1 MTLPALWAELSAAIP
16 LSNSGTL
23 TAVNGHLLNRRRQ
36 DERNRKSLFPVF
48 DVLKQH
54 NLWDAIIKYL
64 VFLHL
69 FSRTSSSP
77 AFDENLSRPMNLIFL
92 GFHESL

>member
-1 MTLPALWAELSAAIP
+1 MTLPALWAEVSAAIP
-16 LSNSGTL
+16 LSDSGTL

-36 DERNRKSLFPVF
+36 DERNGKSLFPTF

-54 NLWDAIIKYL
+54 NLWEAIIKYL

-69 FSRTSSSP
+69 FSRISSS